1 MKTLMVC
8 SLARNTGAYVRGKYL
23 AKWLSREEMDANLM
37 TTFNRLPYDLY
48 YLFSFPHN
56 LLRSFFKKCDVA
68 LSLKAFPNATFP
80 VLLKK
85 LFGAKAV
92 LDIDDLDY
100 GLRPGFSSIIRL
112 LQEPFVKYFD
122 LVLVHNP
129 NLYKY
134 VNKKLKV
141 PKNKILQIEQ
151 AVDIEIFKKLDK
163 EKLRKEWRYES
174 DEKLIVYTAHISPAA
189 FLEEIFMM
197 FKETLKDVK
206 ARLIVVGGGPKLKE
220 YKQLAQ
226 KMGIGKN
233 VNFTGYVEDINKVVK
248 YLNIADACVVYYPET
263 EANEYRCSMKL
274 REYLAVGVPTVC
286 NSFADLARFDDYTYH
301 FETDDMKSFKK
312 AMIAALTKPDGREL
326 KGMKFVRDNMSWE
339 TVAKTIAERIRKC

>member
-8 SLARNTGAYVRGKYL
+8 SLAKNTGAYVRGKYL
-23 AKWLSREEMDANLM
+23 AKWLNKEKLNVNFMS
-37 TTFNRLPYDLY
+37 TFKRMPYDLY

-56 LLRSFFKKCDVA
+56 LFRSFFNRCDVA
-68 LSLKAFPNATFP
+68 ISLKAFPNATFP

-100 GLRPGFSSIIRL
+100 GLRPGLSNIIKI
-112 LQEPFVKYFD
+112 LQEPFVRYFD
-122 LVLVHNP
+122 LVMVHNP
-129 NLYKY
+129 KLYKY

-141 PKNKILQIEQ
+141 PKKKILQIEQ
-151 AVDIEIFKKLDK
+151 AVDIELFKKLDK
-163 EKLRKEWRYES
+163 VKTRKELGYS
-174 DEKLIVYTAHISPAA
+174 KDEKLIVYTAHISPAA

-197 FKETLKDVK
+197 FKEVSKDVNAK
-206 ARLIVVGGGPKLKE
+206 LVVVGSGPKLKE
-220 YKQLAQ
+220 YKELAMNMNI
-226 KMGIGKN
+226 K
-233 VNFTGYVEDINKVVK
+233 VDFTGYVEDINNVVK

-286 NSFADLARFDDYTYH
+286 NSFADLARFDDYTYN
-301 FETDDMKSFKK
+301 FETDNLKSFKR
-312 AMIAALTKPDGREL
+312 AMIEALAKPDGREL
-326 KGMKFVRDNMSWE
+326 KGMKFIKNNMSWE
-339 TVAKTIAERIRKC
+339 TVAKKIAERIKQC